1 MSEQEV
7 PESIGRIEVAP
18 EVLTTIVHYTTL
30 DVEGVNKMAT
40 VPADVGRLFRRTS
53 GRDGIILDFADGT
66 ICFDIY
72 VLMDPHVN
80 VLETSQRIQEAVIEA
95 IDKMVG
101 LSVET
106 VNVHV
111 EDVVYTI
118 DETA

>member
-7 PESIGRIEVAP
+7 PASIGRIEIAP

-30 DVEGVNKMAT
+30 EVEGVNKMAP
-40 VPADVGRLFRRTS
+40 VPADMGRLFRRTS
-53 GRDGIILDFADGT
+53 GRDGIILDYADGT
-66 ICFDIY
+66 ISFEIY

-80 VLETSQRIQEAVIEA
+80 VLETSQAVQEAVIEA

-111 EDVVYTI
+111 EDVIYAL

>member
-30 DVEGVNKMAT
+30 DVEGVNQMAAI
-40 VPADVGRLFRRTS
+40 PADMGRLFRRTS
-53 GRDGIILDFADGT
+53 GRDGIILDYDDG
-66 ICFDIY
+66 IIRFEIY

-80 VLETSQRIQEAVIEA
+80 VLETSQKIQEAVVEA
-95 IDKMVG
+95 VDKMVG

-111 EDVVYTI
+111 EDVVYTL

>member
-18 EVLTTIVHYTTL
+18 EVLTTIVNYTTL
-30 DVEGVNKMAT
+30 DVEGVNTMAAI
-40 VPADVGRLFRRTS
+40 PPDMGRLFRRTS
-53 GRDGIILDFADGT
+53 GRDGIILHYAEGA
-66 ICFDIY
+66 ISFDIY
-72 VLMDPHVN
+72 VMMDPHVN
-80 VLETSQRIQEAVIEA
+80 VLETSKIVQEAVIEA

-111 EDVVYTI
+111 EDVIYTL

>member
-1 MSEQEV
+1 M

-18 EVLTTIVHYTTL
+18 EVLTTIVHHTTL
-30 DVEGVNKMAT
+30 AVEGVNRMAA
-40 VPADVGRLFRRTS
+40 VPPDVGRLFRKTAA
-53 GRDGIILDFADGT
+53 RDGIIMDFVDGS

-72 VLMDPHVN
+72 VMMDPHVN
-80 VLETSQRIQEAVIEA
+80 VLETSQRVQEAVNEA

-101 LSVET
+101 LSVQT

-111 EDVVYTI
+111 EDVIYTL

>member
-1 MSEQEV
+1 MSEQEI
-7 PESIGRIEVAP
+7 PESIGRIEIAP

-30 DVEGVNKMAT
+30 DVEGVYKMAA
-40 VPADVGRLFRRTS
+40 VPSDVGRLFRRSS
-53 GRDGIILDFADGT
+53 GRDGIILDYADGT
-66 ICFDIY
+66 IAFDIY
-72 VLMDPHVN
+72 VMMDPHVN
-80 VLETSQRIQEAVIEA
+80 VLETSQNVQEAVVEA

-111 EDVVYTI
+111 EDVIYAL

>member
-7 PESIGRIEVAP
+7 PKSIGRIEVAP

-30 DVEGVNKMAT
+30 EVEGVNKMAA
-40 VPADVGRLFRRTS
+40 VPADVGRLFRRTM
-53 GRDGIILDFADGT
+53 GRDGIILDYADGT
-66 ICFDIY
+66 LCFEIY

-80 VLETSQRIQEAVIEA
+80 VLDTSRAVQEAVIEA

-111 EDVVYTI
+111 EDVVYAL

>member
-1 MSEQEV
+1 MSEPEV

-18 EVLTTIVHYTTL
+18 EVLTTIAHNTTL
-30 DVEGVNKMAT
+30 DVEGVNKMAA

-66 ICFDIY
+66 IQFDIY

-80 VLETSQRIQEAVIEA
+80 VLETSQKVQRAVIEA

-111 EDVVYTI
+111 EDVVYSV

>member
-18 EVLTTIVHYTTL
+18 EVLTTIVFYTTL
-30 DVEGVNKMAT
+30 NVEGVNKMAAI
-40 VPADVGRLFRRTS
+40 PADMGRLFRRTVS
-53 GRDGIILDFADGT
+53 RDGIILYYADGT
-66 ICFDIY
+66 ISFDVY
-72 VLMDPHVN
+72 VMMDPHVN
-80 VLETSQRIQEAVIEA
+80 VLETSKTIQEAVIEA

-101 LSVET
+101 LKVDT

-111 EDVVYTI
+111 EDVIYTL